1 MQHTHDLP
9 PALEQMKG
17 LGPKSAAQLKQV
29 GITTPQELKALGAIK
44 AFMRLRE
51 KGATK
56 PSLNFLYAM
65 VGALEDK
72 QWLHIARAEK
82 GRLLI
87 ELEGYEELLQ
97 ILKSDE

>member
-1 MQHTHDLP
+1 MQHTQDLP
-9 PALEQMKG
+9 PTLEQMKG

-29 GITTPQELKALGAIK
+29 GITTPQELQALGAIK
-44 AFMRLRE
+44 AFIRLRE
-51 KGATK
+51 RATTK
-56 PSLNFLYAM
+56 LSLNFLYAM

-72 QWLHIARAEK
+72 QWLHIAREEK

-97 ILKSDE
+97 MLKADE